1 MKTMNP
7 QTALRAV
14 VEPRRRQLLVILRDQ
29 GALSVGELSD
39 QVEVSQQAVSQ
50 HLKVLEDAGLVE
62 ARREGTRHIYAIR
75 VDGFRPIEEFVAAFW
90 GDHLQKLKRSA
101 ERK

>member
-1 MKTMNP
+1 MNP
-7 QTALRAV
+7 QAALKAI
-14 VEPRRRQLLVILRDQ
+14 VEPRRRELLVLLRDR

-39 QVEVSQQAVSQ
+39 RVEVSQQAVSQ

-62 ARREGTRHIYAIR
+62 ARREGTRHIYALR
-75 VDGFRPIEEFVAAFW
+75 PDGFRPIEEFVAGFW
-90 GDHLQKLKRSA
+90 SDHLQKLKRSV